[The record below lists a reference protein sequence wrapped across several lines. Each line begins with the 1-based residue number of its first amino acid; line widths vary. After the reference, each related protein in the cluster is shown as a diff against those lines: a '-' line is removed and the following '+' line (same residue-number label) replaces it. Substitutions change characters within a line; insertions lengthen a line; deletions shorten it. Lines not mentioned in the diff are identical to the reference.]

1 MDKRV
6 EDALKASVQ
15 AFEKIIEK
23 ANSNFLSDLI
33 AAFESSENYMQK
45 VDLLDQCFDD
55 YPQYEDLREVMF
67 DLLLMNFFAADV
79 EKLEEDYLESKEW
92 EEIEEQT
99 IDRGTELLNLLLYLR
114 ECTDDE
120 VEPELDDFLKE
131 FLLVDEDEF
140 QDEYRIYEPMIA
152 NQILIDSDYQE
163 IQKVTNGLDEE
174 QELIELFYP
183 IMSFFAEKDPSPEQ
197 FNQFIKHSS
206 NPSFDAAV
214 YTLAIAYNQN

>member
-114 ECTDDE
+114 ECTDDD

-174 QELIELFYP
+174 QELVELFYP
-183 IMSFFAEKDPSPEQ
+183 VMSFFAEKDPSPEQ

-206 NPSFDAAV
+206 NPAFDAAV

>member
-114 ECTDDE
+114 ECADDD
-120 VEPELDDFLKE
+120 VEPELDDFFKE

-174 QELIELFYP
+174 QELVELFYP
-183 IMSFFAEKDPSPEQ
+183 VMSFFAEKDPSPEQ

-206 NPSFDAAV
+206 NPAFDAAV

>member
-6 EDALKASVQ
+6 EDALKASVK

-174 QELIELFYP
+174 QELVELFYP

-197 FNQFIKHSS
+197 FNQFIKHSN
-206 NPSFDAAV
+206 NPGFDAAV
-214 YTLAIAYNQN
+214 YTLAVAYNQN

>member
-23 ANSNFLSDLI
+23 SNSNFLLDLI
-33 AAFESSENYMQK
+33 AAFESDENYMQK

-55 YPQYEDLREVMF
+55 YPQYEDLREVVF

-79 EKLEEDYLESKEW
+79 EKLEEDYLESEEW

-163 IQKVTNGLDEE
+163 IQKVANKLDEE
-174 QELIELFYP
+174 QELAELFYP
-183 IMSFFAEKDPSPEQ
+183 IMSFFAEKDPSSQQ
-197 FNQFIKHSS
+197 FDQFIKNSS
-206 NPSFDAAV
+206 NPGFDAAV

>member
-33 AAFESSENYMQK
+33 AAFESNENYMQK

-114 ECTDDE
+114 ECTDDD

-174 QELIELFYP
+174 QELVELFYP
-183 IMSFFAEKDPSPEQ
+183 VMSFFAEKDPSPEQ

-206 NPSFDAAV
+206 NPAFDAAV

>member
-1 MDKRV
+1 MDKRI
-6 EDALKASVQ
+6 EEALTASIQ
-15 AFEKIIEK
+15 AFEKKIEK
-23 ANSNFLSDLI
+23 ANSNFLPDLL
-33 AAFESSENYMQK
+33 ATFESTENYIQK

-55 YPQYEDLREVMF
+55 YPQYEDLREVTF

-79 EKLEEDYLESKEW
+79 EKLEENYLESEEW
-92 EEIEEQT
+92 EQIEEQT

-114 ECTDDE
+114 ECTDDDI
-120 VEPELDDFLKE
+120 EPELDDFLKE

-163 IQKVTNGLDEE
+163 IQKVGSKLDKE
-174 QELIELFYP
+174 QELTELFYP
-183 IMSFFAEKDPSPEQ
+183 MMSFFAEKEPSAEQ
-197 FNQFIKHSS
+197 FNNFLTYSS

-214 YTLAIAYNQN
+214 YAMAIAYNQN

>member
-114 ECTDDE
+114 ECTDDD

-174 QELIELFYP
+174 QELVELFYP
-183 IMSFFAEKDPSPEQ
+183 VMSFFAEKDPAPEQ

-206 NPSFDAAV
+206 NPAFDAAV